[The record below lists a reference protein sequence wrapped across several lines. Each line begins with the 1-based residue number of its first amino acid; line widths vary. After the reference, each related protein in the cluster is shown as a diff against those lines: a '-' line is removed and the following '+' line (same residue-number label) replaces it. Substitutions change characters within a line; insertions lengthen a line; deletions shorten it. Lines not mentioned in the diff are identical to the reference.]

1 MVYVRKSVWANG
13 GGFDDPLLYWYA
25 IGVSALQKRGLN
37 DNTSWRF
44 MAAIHGIDITSSD
57 GSLWQQYGY
66 YTPGEPLPSQ
76 ADQDLY
82 WNQCQHGSWY
92 FLPWHRGYIW
102 SIEGLVRAEIIKAGG
117 PKDWAM
123 PYWNYSDQKNPQA
136 LLLPPAFSATT
147 MPDGSANPLYVAQ
160 RYGLGSTPIVLPAS
174 DVTLGALSATQFV
187 GLKVGASAGLGGGKT
202 GFSHNGIQ
210 TGELESKPHNIVHVD
225 IGGQNDAG
233 PGLMADPDIAG
244 LDPIFWLHHANI
256 DRLWDV
262 WNKSSATHTNPTDP
276 AWLNGPQDRKFVVP
290 NVDGSPYSYAPK
302 DMVDTT
308 SPNLNYT
315 YDEFVVATAV
325 SSVLTSNVGEKTL
338 SQSQEPELVGAN
350 ASVVNVTGKM
360 SSSNLAL
367 DAQTSALLSVNPTQ
381 NLQAKLAQ
389 PARDRYFLN
398 LENIKAAKDG
408 FVIDVY
414 MELPEGA
421 DHTGRMDLF
430 CGSIGLFG
438 VRKASQPDGAHGGA
452 GVTEV
457 MDVTNVVAGLAQN
470 GALNKGEFS
479 VNLVPRIT
487 LTDDAKVTVERIS
500 LYKQSA

>member
-1 MVYVRKSVWANG
+1 MVYIRKSVWANG

-25 IGVSALQKRGLN
+25 IGVAALQKKGLQ
-37 DNTSWRF
+37 DNTGWRF
-44 MAAIHGIDITSSD
+44 MAAIHGTDITSPD
-57 GSLWQQYGY
+57 GGFWQQYGY

-92 FLPWHRGYIW
+92 FLPWHRGYVW

-117 PKDWAM
+117 PADWAM
-123 PYWNYSDQKNPQA
+123 PYWNYSDQQNPQA
-136 LLLPPAFSATT
+136 LLLPPAFSAIT
-147 MPDGSANPLYVAQ
+147 MPDGSPNPLYVAQ
-160 RYGLGSTPIVLPAS
+160 RYGLGSSPIVLPAR
-174 DVTLGALSATQFV
+174 DVTLGALAAKQFV

-202 GFSHNGIQ
+202 GFSHNGTR

-225 IGGQNDAG
+225 IGGQNNAG

-262 WNKSSATHTNPTDP
+262 WNKSSAEHTNPTDP
-276 AWLNGPQDRKFVVP
+276 AWLEGPQDRKFVVP
-290 NVDGSPYSYAPK
+290 NVDGSAYYYAPK
-302 DMVDTT
+302 DMLDTT
-308 SPNLNYT
+308 SKTLDYT
-315 YDEFVVATAV
+315 YDQFVVATTV
-325 SSVLTSNVGEKTL
+325 SSVLTSNVGEKAV
-338 SQSQEPELVGAN
+338 SQSKETELVGAN
-350 ASVVNVTGKM
+350 ASVLSVTGKV
-360 SSSNLAL
+360 SSSNLTL
-367 DAQTSALLSVNPTQ
+367 DGQTSALLAAKAPQ
-381 NLQAKLAQ
+381 NFQAKQVQ
-389 PARDRYFLN
+389 PAQERYFLN

-414 MELPEGA
+414 LELPEGA
-421 DHTGRMDLF
+421 DHTGRTDLF

-438 VRKASQPDGAHGGA
+438 VRKASQSDGAHGGA

-457 MDVTNVVAGLAQN
+457 MDVTNVVTGLAQS

-487 LTDDAKVTVERIS
+487 LTDDAGVTVERIS